1 MYEPTTPSAATRPSF
16 FFAEAKPRSRKI
28 SFARSSLPP
37 ASISAFLHSIIPAPV
52 FSRSALTAAAL
63 MSAMI
68 TYLLLITTLIYE
80 NAQPGG
86 GSAAEAALAIYNYR
100 KFNLRRRP
108 PRSLRRFRSR
118 RQFQL
123 RWLQHRSVR
132 RRFQLQSHPRRLSQA
147 AARFPH
153 SFR

>member
-1 MYEPTTPSAATRPSF
+1 MAEITAAAIKALREKTG
-16 FFAEAKPRSRKI
+16 AGMMECKKALVEADGKPRSRRI

-68 TYLLLITTLIYE
+68 TYFLLITMFIHE

-86 GSAAEAALAIYNYR
+86 GSAAEAALA
-100 KFNLRRRP
+100 
-108 PRSLRRFRSR
+108 
-118 RQFQL
+118 
-123 RWLQHRSVR
+123 
-132 RRFQLQSHPRRLSQA
+132 A
-147 AARFPH
+147 
-153 SFR
+153 